1 MKIKIKF
8 NEVIFMKRKF
18 LKSIPL
24 LTMMVVLQAF
34 GSVDNSNVVEPL
46 QTFHMQLSNIVAPS
60 VQAKADWEDCKID
73 NSEITELPEG
83 VTLGITPGAKPAP
96 DSVLATSKDFLALTG
111 QLPGQTQAVT
121 DKIIIIVNGKIVT
134 GDAEAYSV
142 SSRTM
147 VPIRLISE
155 NLGAK
160 VDWDN
165 TTKGF
170 TITKDTTVI
179 LGTANKS
186 QVTVNNATKFI
197 DADSKVVVES
207 KNGRIYAPLR
217 FFAEN
222 LNCTVAWDNTTKTVT
237 VTTK

>member
-1 MKIKIKF
+1 
-8 NEVIFMKRKF
+8 MKRKF
-18 LKSIPL
+18 LRSIPL

-46 QTFHMQLSNIVAPS
+46 QTFHMQLSNVIVPS
-60 VQAKADWEDCKID
+60 VQAKADWEDCEID

-83 VTLGITPGAKPAP
+83 FTIGITPGAKPAE
-96 DSVLATSKDFLALTG
+96 DSALATSKDFLELTQG
-111 QLPGQTQAVT
+111 ANKVQSN
-121 DKIIIIVNGKIVT
+121 KITIIVNGKIVKS
-134 GDAEAYSV
+134 DVDAYSV

-147 VPIRLISE
+147 IPIRVISQ

-160 VDWDN
+160 VDWNN

-170 TITKDTTVI
+170 TITKAATI
-179 LGTANKS
+179 IKGTANKS
-186 QVTVNNATKFI
+186 QVTVNNTTKFI

-207 KNGRIYAPLR
+207 KNGRIFAPLR